1 MIMMPIKAIVWD
13 LDGTL
18 IHFKINSIKARRK
31 AIKVLTDNGIPKKKL
46 SITSPILDNIR
57 ISKILFDKNGISENR
72 IEDILKLVN
81 NAVIEVE
88 YEAAL
93 NASLIDGIEEVL
105 DFAKKKNLK
114 QAIFTYNTHD
124 NAVISLKTVGITDYF
139 DVIAGRDDIT
149 NLKPHPDH
157 LNYICRHLNVDCDEI
172 LVVGDTSRDIEA
184 ALNVGA
190 HSLALETRIP
200 TYLSREMFQKAEK
213 IIKQE
218 EIPLQLINAIEKL
231 I

>member
-1 MIMMPIKAIVWD
+1 MMPIKAIIWD

-72 IEDILKLVN
+72 IEEILKLVN

-93 NASLIDGIEEVL
+93 NASLIEGIEEVL

-139 DVIAGRDDIT
+139 DVIAGRDDII

-190 HSLALETRIP
+190 HSFALETRIP

>member
-1 MIMMPIKAIVWD
+1 MIPIKALVWD

-46 SITSPILDNIR
+46 SITLPILDNIR
-57 ISKILFDKNGISENR
+57 MSKILFDRYGVSEHKVKQ
-72 IEDILKLVN
+72 ILKLVN
-81 NAVIEVE
+81 ETVIEVE
-88 YEAAL
+88 HEAAI
-93 NASLIDGIEEVL
+93 NASLIKGIEEVL
-105 DFAKKKNLK
+105 EFAKNKNLK

-124 NAVISLKTVGITDYF
+124 NAVISLKTVCITDYF
-139 DVIAGRDDIT
+139 DVIAGRDDII

-157 LNYICRHLNVDCDEI
+157 LNYICRRLNVDCNEI

-190 HSLALETRIP
+190 HSIALETKIP
-200 TYLSREMFQKAEK
+200 AYLNREMFQKAEK
-213 IIKQE
+213 IIKQK
-218 EIPLQLINAIEKL
+218 EIPLQLINAIKKL

>member
-1 MIMMPIKAIVWD
+1 MPIKALVWD

-46 SITSPILDNIR
+46 SITLPILDNIR
-57 ISKILFDKNGISENR
+57 FSKILFNEYEIPER
-72 IEDILKLVN
+72 EIEEILKLVN

-88 YEAAL
+88 YEAAI
-93 NASLIDGIEEVL
+93 NATLIEGIEEVL
-105 DFAKKKNLK
+105 VFAKKQNLK
-114 QAIFTYNTHD
+114 QAIFTFNTHD
-124 NAVISLKTVGITDYF
+124 NAVISLKTVGIIDYF
-139 DVIAGRDDIT
+139 DVIAGRDDIK

-157 LNYICRHLNVDCDEI
+157 LNNICKRLNIDCNEI
-172 LVVGDTSRDIEA
+172 IVVGDTSRDIEA

-190 HSLALETRIP
+190 HSIALETRIP
-200 TYLSREMFQKAEK
+200 AFLSREMFQKADK
-213 IIKQE
+213 IIKQV

-231 I
+231 IEK

>member
-1 MIMMPIKAIVWD
+1 MMPIKALVWD

-18 IHFKINSIKARRK
+18 IHFKINSIKARRN

-46 SITSPILDNIR
+46 SITLPILENIR
-57 ISKILFDKNGISENR
+57 ISKILYNNYGISENK
-72 IEDILKLVN
+72 IEKILKLVN
-81 NAVIEVE
+81 KAVIEVE
-88 YEAAL
+88 YEAAI
-93 NASLIDGIEEVL
+93 NASLIEGIEEVL

-139 DVIAGRDDIT
+139 DVIVGRDDIT

-157 LNYICRHLNVDCDEI
+157 LNYICRRLNVDCGEI
-172 LVVGDTSRDIEA
+172 LVVGDTNRDIEA
-184 ALNVGA
+184 ALNIDA

-200 TYLSREMFQKAEK
+200 AYLNREMFQKAEQ

>member
-1 MIMMPIKAIVWD
+1 MSIKALVWD

-31 AIKVLTDNGIPKKKL
+31 AIKILTDYGIPKKEL
-46 SITSPILDNIR
+46 SITLPIFDNIR
-57 ISKILFDKNGISENR
+57 ISKILYNEYGIPENK
-72 IEDILKLVN
+72 IEKILKLVN
-81 NAVIEVE
+81 KAVIEVE
-88 YEAAL
+88 YEAAIH
-93 NASLIDGIEEVL
+93 ASLIEGIEEVL
-105 DFAKKKNLK
+105 DFAKEKNLK

-124 NAVISLKTVGITDYF
+124 NAVISLETVAIIDYF

-157 LNYICRHLNVDCDEI
+157 LNYICKLLNIDCNEI
-172 LVVGDTSRDIEA
+172 LVIGDTSKDIEA

-190 HSLALETRIP
+190 HSIALETRIP
-200 TYLSREMFQKAEK
+200 TYLSRELFQKAEK

-218 EIPLQLINAIEKL
+218 EIPLQLINAIKNL